1 MPRPASRSPPSA
13 KTAASICAKILGAIR
28 QSQSIY
34 LTSPAVIYK
43 DLMIVGGRESET
55 LPASP
60 GDVRAYDVRTGK
72 LRWSFH
78 TIPHPGEFGYDTWP
92 KDAWKTS
99 GAANNWTGMT
109 VDTQRGI
116 VYVPTGSAAFDFYG
130 ADRDRR
136 RSVRQLPDRPER
148 RDRRAHLAFSGSEAR
163 YVGPRF
169 PRPACASDSDNATA
183 RRSTRSRRPRKQ
195 GFVFLFDRANGKPL
209 FPIECRNYPASDVP
223 GEVAAA
229 SNACLPSPRPL
240 RDNC

>member
-1 MPRPASRSPPSA
+1 MPSTRPRESRFRRFGKDGRIDLREDLGRDPASQA
-13 KTAASICAKILGAIR
+13 
-28 QSQSIY
+28 IY

-60 GDVRAYDVRTGK
+60 GDIRAYDVRTGK

-99 GAANNWTGMT
+99 GAANNWAGMT
-109 VDTQRGI
+109 VDVERGI

-130 ADRDRR
+130 ARPDWG

-148 RDRRAHLAFSGSEAR
+148 RNRRTHLAFSGS
-163 YVGPRF
+163 
-169 PRPACASDSDNATA
+169 ASRCLGSRLPFAA
-183 RRSTRSRRPRKQ
+183 RR
-195 GFVFLFDRANGKPL
+195 
-209 FPIECRNYPASDVP
+209 C
-223 GEVAAA
+223 
-229 SNACLPSPRPL
+229 
-240 RDNC
+240 